1 MINKKNYIAHKVNM
15 VDTFYYYFISDWC
28 GSRLNDT
35 LDLIDKQTS
44 IHVNAQ
50 NKNDWCALL

>member
-1 MINKKNYIAHKVNM
+1 M